1 MDYQD
6 DADIYEHGIISAHPL
21 AGLRLLATT
30 RYPIY
35 SGYSLA
41 IVDVDDSSLTD
52 RAIHVGQVPVAHAVR
67 GLLRRIRLAVLPS
80 RFALSLEPNNRLI
93 RFDVSAVGKC
103 PRPATHEERR

>member
-52 RAIHVGQVPVAHAVR
+52 RAIHVGQCRWLMRCGTSTKNQTCGTA
-67 GLLRRIRLAVLPS
+67 
-80 RFALSLEPNNRLI
+80 FALRSI
-93 RFDVSAVGKC
+93 
-103 PRPATHEERR
+103 T